1 MKTLLATVALCL
13 NLAAAAQTI
22 PGRLDLALPSHAGHL
37 SLAQGGFAIDEL
49 SVKPSGSEFDLR
61 ASDGDLHL
69 FARLFVWPGHP
80 QLTAATCRDTM
91 LQSEGATSLAAAK
104 SPAMLKSASG
114 AEIAT
119 VLMAPAATP
128 TGLRAFVAAANL
140 CGDVLLSVSRPG
152 AVLPMDKI
160 KATLATLR
168 FDPAAQPTFRDAF
181 AYATV
186 AFDNKD
192 LQGAVHAYRDALS
205 MVDSSDDPL
214 KWRRIC
220 TDQLSVAYGMA
231 GALADSIA
239 INIAAIKRDPTY
251 PLYYYNLACAE
262 AEGSNATDAKLHLQ
276 QAFERRANLLPGET
290 MPDPASDDS
299 FSTLMQDPDFA
310 AFVQTLNAPKP

>member
-1 MKTLLATVALCL
+1 MLKT
-13 NLAAAAQTI
+13 
-22 PGRLDLALPSHAGHL
+22 
-37 SLAQGGFAIDEL
+37 
-49 SVKPSGSEFDLR
+49 
-61 ASDGDLHL
+61 
-69 FARLFVWPGHP
+69 
-80 QLTAATCRDTM
+80 
-91 LQSEGATSLAAAK
+91 EGAKSLAAAK

-114 AEIAT
+114 AEMAT
-119 VLMAPAATP
+119 VLIAPAATP

-152 AVLPMDKI
+152 ATLPLDKI

-262 AEGSNATDAKLHLQ
+262 AEGSNPTDAKLHLQ
-276 QAFERRANLLPGET
+276 QAFERRANLLPGEA

-299 FSTLMQDPDFA
+299 FATLMQDPDFA
-310 AFVQTLNAPKP
+310 TFVQTLNAPASKP